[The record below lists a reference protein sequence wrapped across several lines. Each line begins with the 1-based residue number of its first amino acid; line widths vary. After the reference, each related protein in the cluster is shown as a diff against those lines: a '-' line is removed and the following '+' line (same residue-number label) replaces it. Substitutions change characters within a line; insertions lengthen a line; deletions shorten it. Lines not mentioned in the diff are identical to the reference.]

1 MKWPSGGKLSI
12 DYDKNLWD
20 EALSELNEIIKTQ
33 RDREIFFLTSIGLA
47 QYSQY
52 DIITPELLKNQVS
65 EQIPPELISLMDTL
79 QNQLEKQDI
88 SSDEFDKLI
97 KSHQNNSAQK
107 VIIYDAIK
115 NRIVDIIKTTVNSNE
130 NASLNTAALGAE
142 IANALKEY
150 YDSLLKKAEDNKDN
164 TRIIENSFSKIFAIL
179 SRAEL
184 NINPKIA
191 EHLKQY
197 SNYPVSN
204 DILEM
209 KQGLQKLQNDT
220 KGERLKREKR
230 RMTKIDAKVIKI
242 EQDGKTLYELNFGA
256 IIKSVTQSITGITS
270 NLRGKALEELIS
282 RALQQ
287 NQTTFAIG
295 SIPLSSNVELTGDA
309 RTSGGIVQSYG
320 NKIIDKYKQ
329 TALKYGRNA
338 KADVT
343 YSIGNASFG
352 ISAKAGQEERIK
364 IDTRGSFYSFLNF
377 IGHYKYGAPIAESL
391 ENENNIETILGTL
404 TPEGFSYS
412 FSELNKALSVIAYSF
427 FGYVDDNASID
438 LTYFYGADGELSRY
452 QNNAVIFTDKGEIKK
467 ISPYLEAIKQTV
479 LMDAQKQF
487 NLSATFSVDSEK
499 KTKYQKSIWGNDNIY
514 EAMQYVSVQTFLNQ

>member
-12 DYDKNLWD
+12 SYDKDLWD
-20 EALSELNEIIKTQ
+20 KALSELDEIIKTQ
-33 RDREIFFLTSIGLA
+33 KDREIFFLTSIGLA

-79 QNQLEKQDI
+79 QDQLEKQNV

-107 VIIYDAIK
+107 VIIYDIIK
-115 NRIVDIIKTTVNSNE
+115 NKIVDIIKTTVNSSE
-130 NASLNTAALGAE
+130 NASLDTAALGAE

-150 YDSLLKKAEDNKDN
+150 YDTLLQKAEDNKDN
-164 TRIIENSFSKIFAIL
+164 TRIIENSFNKIFAIL

-184 NINPKIA
+184 NIHPEVA

-209 KQGLQKLQNDT
+209 KQGLQRLQDST
-220 KGERLKREKR
+220 KKERLTREKK
-230 RMTKIDAKVIKI
+230 RMAKIDAKVIKI
-242 EQDGKTLYELNFGA
+242 EQGGETLYELNFGA

-282 RALQQ
+282 KALRQGEA
-287 NQTTFAIG
+287 TIAIG
-295 SIPLSSNVELTGDA
+295 LPFYSNVELTGDA
-309 RTSGGIVQSYG
+309 RTSGGTVQSYG
-320 NKIIDKYKQ
+320 NKIIDRYKQ

-343 YSIGNASFG
+343 YSIGNASYG

-427 FGYVDDNASID
+427 FGYVDDKASID
-438 LTYFYGADGELSRY
+438 LTYFYGADDALSKY

-499 KTKYQKSIWGNDNIY
+499 KTKYQKSIWGNSNIY

>member
-1 MKWPSGGKLSI
+1 M
-12 DYDKNLWD
+12 
-20 EALSELNEIIKTQ
+20 
-33 RDREIFFLTSIGLA
+33 
-47 QYSQY
+47 
-52 DIITPELLKNQVS
+52 
-65 EQIPPELISLMDTL
+65 
-79 QNQLEKQDI
+79 
-88 SSDEFDKLI
+88 
-97 KSHQNNSAQK
+97 
-107 VIIYDAIK
+107 IYDAIK
-115 NRIVDIIKTTVNSNE
+115 NKIVDIIKTTVNSSE

-142 IANALKEY
+142 IANTLKAY
-150 YDSLLKKAEDNKDN
+150 YDALLKKVENNKDN
-164 TRIIENSFSKIFAIL
+164 ARIIENSFNKIFAIL

-184 NINPKIA
+184 NINPEIA
-191 EHLKQY
+191 KHLEQY
-197 SNYPVSN
+197 ANYPVSN

-209 KQGLQKLQNDT
+209 KQGLQKLQNST
-220 KGERLKREKR
+220 KEERLKREKK
-230 RMTKIDAKVIKI
+230 RMTKIDAKVIRI
-242 EQDGKTLYELNFGA
+242 EQDGETLYELNFGA

-282 RALQQ
+282 RALQGE
-287 NQTTFAIG
+287 TTIAIG

-309 RTSGGIVQSYG
+309 RTSGGAVQSYG
-320 NKIIDKYKQ
+320 NKIIDQYKQ

-338 KADVT
+338 KADIT
-343 YSIGNASFG
+343 YSIGNASYG

-364 IDTRGSFYSFLNF
+364 LDTRGSFYSFLNF

-391 ENENNIETILGTL
+391 ENENNIEAILGTL

-438 LTYFYGADGELSRY
+438 LTYFYGANGELSRY

-479 LMDAQKQF
+479 LMDAQQQF

-499 KTKYQKSIWGNDNIY
+499 KTKYQKSIWGKDNIY
-514 EAMQYVSVQTFLNQ
+514 EAMQYVSVQTFLSQ